1 MGPSVSARLCSALL
15 CCLGWIAALRGP
27 AVAGP
32 CVLALPVS
40 ALAAA
45 FTSEAFLTALVLLG
59 CPPREAHW
67 KARGQLPMPGTRCR
81 LHRGAET
88 QPPCPSRPWLPAP
101 PSGSAAGLAVGGEGG
116 AAPQLCRAWEEVPS
130 SVVWQAEWG
139 GRGVSFSASTPA
151 WAGPLGGLH
160 LPALRVPCPR
170 SAGSVAI
177 TRGLVSSPILVL
189 VSFRHLVPF
198 TAARWGRSRRSEGCG
213 HASGPLDWTVGL
225 RGSCEVSLAPAQL
238 QLLCDGHSVT
248 ERDSLSS
255 PLAHVA
261 SLVME
266 VGVRPEH
273 CLLWRRACGEPLGT
287 LPALRLPGGPRL
299 SWLEP
304 AQLRSCLSVL
314 RPSFLALTAFLC
326 RKSKNRRPRIETP

>member
-1 MGPSVSARLCSALL
+1 MRRTGRPAGNSPCLARGAGFTVGPRPSRRAPPARGCLPRPVAQRRVS
-15 CCLGWIAALRGP
+15 
-27 AVAGP
+27 
-32 CVLALPVS
+32 
-40 ALAAA
+40 
-45 FTSEAFLTALVLLG
+45 LLG
-59 CPPREAHW
+59 VRAVPLPNSAEPGRKFRPPWYGRLSGAVEGCPSPPPPR
-67 KARGQLPMPGTRCR
+67 PGPGLWADCISPR
-81 LHRGAET
+81 
-88 QPPCPSRPWLPAP
+88 
-101 PSGSAAGLAVGGEGG
+101 SGSL
-116 AAPQLCRAWEEVPS
+116 
-130 SVVWQAEWG
+130 
-139 GRGVSFSASTPA
+139 
-151 WAGPLGGLH
+151 
-160 LPALRVPCPR
+160 CPR

-198 TAARWGRSRRSEGCG
+198 TAARWGRSRRSEGWG

-225 RGSCEVSLAPAQL
+225 RGSREVSLAPAQL

-287 LPALRLPGGPRL
+287 LPARRLPGGPRL

-326 RKSKNRRPRIETP
+326 RKSKNRRPQIETP